1 MKKMLLFLALALII
15 SVSLS
20 AESILVVDHDLSE
33 EDYTDCWPAYES
45 ALIANGYTYTYYQVA
60 SGDLV
65 TPDLATMQA
74 HDCVIWF
81 SGECWGYF
89 GQDCMTTASENKVA
103 DYLDGG
109 GSLFFAGQDY
119 LWSSYPSAG
128 ALNPGQ
134 FPHDYLG
141 LAQVSQDEWF
151 IEDPDFVEVEGV
163 EFSCAAG
170 FSFTASD
177 IFTTVREGLYV
188 DQITSYTADAMGLFN
203 VTSPSPEGHCAVQ
216 KDTGTFRSIFSTLAF
231 AAIDDSTTQHNLLGA
246 MVDWLIDAGNEV
258 ENETITQN
266 SFTNAPNPF
275 ANSTTFKFSL
285 KEPARVKIDI
295 YNVEG
300 QLVKN
305 LVNDELNSTNHSVTW
320 NGKDEAGKK
329 VSPGIYF
336 TKVSAGNVSDVHKI
350 LIIK

>member
-1 MKKMLLFLALALII
+1 MKKMLLFLALSLII
-15 SVSLS
+15 SVTLS

-33 EDYTDCWPAYES
+33 DDYTDCWPAYES
-45 ALIANGYTYTYYQVA
+45 ALIANDYTYTYYQVA

-65 TPDLATMQA
+65 TPDLATMQS
-74 HDCVIWF
+74 HDCIIWF

-89 GQDCMTTASENKVA
+89 GQDCMTTESENKVA

-203 VTSPSPEGHCAVQ
+203 VTSPSPEGLCAVQ

-231 AAIDDSTTQHNLLGA
+231 AASDDTTTQHAVFGA
-246 MVDWLIDAGNEV
+246 MLDWLLDAGNAV
-258 ENETITQN
+258 ETESNIQN
-266 SFTNAPNPF
+266 SFIIAPNPF
-275 ANSTTFKFSL
+275 SNSTAFQFSL
-285 KEPARVKIDI
+285 KEPTHVKIDV

-300 QLVKN
+300 QLVKS
-305 LVNDELNSTNHSVTW
+305 LVNADLNAASHSVTW
-320 NGKDEAGKK
+320 NGQDEAGKN
-329 VSPGIYF
+329 VSSGIYF
-336 TKVSAGNVSDVHKI
+336 TKISTGKKSAVHKTM
-350 LIIK
+350 IIR